1 MGNRSNVRAASAF
14 MLIVASLGAAFG
26 ACTQYKSANGES
38 CLKDEDCLAGSCIAG
53 YCALPTPNPAEDAG
67 TLAVDGA
74 SDSAGD
80 ALAPGDSGG
89 DTSTVTPTDSGPGDA
104 GQDAIDASNDT
115 NTPDTSDDT
124 DAADGATGARETLVD
139 SFAA

>member
-74 SDSAGD
+74 SDSAAD
-80 ALAPGDSGG
+80 AVAPGDSGG

-124 DAADGATGARETLVD
+124 GDEAALV
-139 SFAA
+139 A